1 MLLIFPTLPIFPMKS
16 FFPMVAGLFLTVLP
30 ALAGPY
36 APAAGQPGSTAIH
49 RSDSRIKAW
58 ASRVT
63 AYQVG
68 ADCLPRWQDTTK
80 ALGPATED
88 AAHITCLGSGGS
100 ITVSFPA
107 YVRNGPGADFAI
119 FENSFLDGYLE
130 HAWVEVSRDG
140 VNFVRFPNH
149 SLTTDPVGAF
159 ALMDPTDVQGLGSKY
174 RQPFGEPYDLADVG
188 LDSVSHVRLVDVI
201 GDGTARDSQN
211 RIIYDPFPTEQS
223 AGFDLDAIG
232 VLHPETW
239 QILTVGSFLPDG
251 VNAATLA
258 HLPDGRFVLGA
269 QGGLSVQTAW
279 GLPGRTTIGAG
290 GVDFDPAFLA
300 VRDASSALLG
310 AGGGFGGSSG
320 LHGFNPGHPSQPLT
334 SAPLAA
340 MANFSAV
347 WWQPPGLAQGGW
359 LIAGTNGPAG
369 KHNITFLS
377 ADGTRSG
384 PVTAELS
391 TFSAGIATDAAG
403 NLYAALYELSGSDA
417 EVVLKFP
424 AAQVETAVTAVL
436 NQTAAPLAKAAGT
449 RLFQFDSTGTLAV
462 DAAGRVWASGFKV
475 NHLQVYDPSTG
486 ASRRFVPDHAPMAGG
501 ADVLYQVRTFSRNG
515 EPYAAFLA
523 ADEAG
528 TSGRPMLYGIAPLSH
543 LTVPETLASW
553 RAFQFGA
560 ANLTPANQAALWG
573 NQADPDRDGIP
584 NLLEYALTTPPLLAG
599 ASPAAAGLS
608 NGRLTL
614 TFSRNPLRPDLRYT
628 VEVASALTPPDWS
641 PLATGEGGSEI
652 TAVAPAL
659 PRITETPAG
668 PAISVEVRDG
678 LAVTSQ
684 ARRFLRLRVT
694 LLP

>member
-1 MLLIFPTLPIFPMKS
+1 MKPLFRTALYFSLATLP
-16 FFPMVAGLFLTVLP
+16 AR
-30 ALAGPY
+30 AGPY

-49 RSDSRIKAW
+49 RSDARIKAW

-63 AYQVG
+63 SYQVG
-68 ADCLPRWQDTTK
+68 TDCLPQWQDPAK

-88 AAHITCLGSGGS
+88 AAHITCLGSGGT
-100 ITVSFPA
+100 ITLAFPA
-107 YVRNGPGADFAI
+107 YIRDGPGPDFAI
-119 FENSFLDGYLE
+119 FENSFLDGYIE

-140 VNFVRFPNH
+140 VNFVRFPNQ
-149 SLTTDPVGAF
+149 SLTTAPVGSF
-159 ALMDPTDVQGLGSKY
+159 SLMDPTDVQGLGCKY
-174 RQPFGEPYDLADVG
+174 RQPYGEPYDLADVG

-201 GDGTARDSQN
+201 GDGTACDSAG
-211 RIIYDPFPTEQS
+211 RIIYDPFPNEQS

-232 VLHPETW
+232 VLHPQTW
-239 QILTVGSFLPDG
+239 QTLTVGAFQPDG
-251 VNAATLA
+251 VNAATMA
-258 HLPDGRFVLGA
+258 HLPDGRFVLGF
-269 QGGLSVQTAW
+269 QGALSVQTAW
-279 GLPGRTTIGAG
+279 GLPGRTAIGTG

-310 AGGGFGGSSG
+310 AGGGFGGTSG
-320 LHGFNPGHPSQPLT
+320 LHGFNPGNPVQSLT
-334 SAPLAA
+334 PVPLAT

-359 LIAGTNGPAG
+359 LIAGTNGPTG

-403 NLYAALYELSGSDA
+403 NLHAALYELSGSDA

-424 AAQVETAVTAVL
+424 AAQVETAVSAVL
-436 NQTAAPLAKAAGT
+436 HQAAAPLAKTAGM

-462 DAAGRVWASGFKV
+462 DAPGRVWASGFKV
-475 NHLQVYDPSTG
+475 NHLQVYDPATG
-486 ASRRFVPDHAPMAGG
+486 ASRRFVPDHAPLAGV

-523 ADEAG
+523 ADETG
-528 TSGRPMLYGIAPLSH
+528 TAGRPILYGIAPLSH
-543 LTVPETLASW
+543 LPVPETLASW
-553 RAFQFGA
+553 RAFHFGT
-560 ANLTPANQAALWG
+560 ANLTPAHEAALWG
-573 NQADPDRDGIP
+573 NDADPDRDGIP
-584 NLLEYALTTPPLLAG
+584 NLLEYALTTPPLTAG
-599 ASPAAAGLS
+599 ASPATAGLS

-614 TFSRNPLRPDLRYT
+614 TFPRNPLRPDLRYT
-628 VEVASALTPPDWS
+628 VEVSSALKPADWS
-641 PLATGEGGSEI
+641 PLATGEGGGEI

-659 PRITETPAG
+659 PRITETANG
-668 PAISVEVRDG
+668 QAISVQVRDA
-678 LAVTSQ
+678 LAMTSQ
-684 ARRFLRLRVT
+684 VRRFLRLRVT